1 MNFLLALLSGA
12 FAVPAFAPLE
22 YWPFAFLSLMW
33 LALLLERAHRARA
46 GFGLGF
52 AWGLGCFAAG
62 VSWIYVALER
72 YGGMHPLLASFAVLL
87 FCAFLALYPALCAS
101 LYVRLRRGG
110 PFRRAVLFAALWLVS
125 EWLRG
130 TVFTGFPWLAIG
142 YSQTPPSLLA
152 GFFPLIGVYG
162 VGGLTAFIAGLLGLS
177 MAHVRA
183 GALHAPA
190 RMPAITIVLVCA
202 AGFMLAR
209 YSWVEP
215 DGEPLTVSLL
225 QPNVEP
231 TFKWNPDNFNE
242 VLRINTDL
250 VSQARGVL
258 VVLPETALPAPL
270 DWLPDGYLA
279 RLANLVDGRGASL
292 VTGVFTHENGHYQNT
307 ALTLGAGNGQ
317 RYAKHH
323 LVPFGEYSPPL
334 FDWFYRLV
342 DIPMSQ
348 QIPGAA
354 DQAPLDLQERR
365 IAVDICYED
374 VFGAELATAALP
386 HAGLMLNLS
395 NLAWYGDSL
404 AQPQH
409 LQIARVRAMESG
421 RPMLRAT
428 NTGMTALA
436 LPDGKVEAVL
446 PAFTRG
452 VLETSVTAYRGE
464 TPFGRWGDWP
474 ALVVALGVI
483 ALALPGRKHIPAA

>member
-12 FAVPAFAPLE
+12 LAVPAFAPLE
-22 YWPFAFLSLMW
+22 WWPFAFLSLMG
-33 LALLLERAHRARA
+33 LALLLERAPSARA
-46 GFGLGF
+46 GFGLGL

-72 YGGMHPLLASFAVLL
+72 YGGMQPLLAGFAILL
-87 FCAFLALYPALCAS
+87 FCAFLALYPALCAL

-110 PFRRAVLFAALWLVS
+110 LFRRAALFAALWLIS

-177 MAHVRA
+177 VAHVRA
-183 GALHAPA
+183 GTHSAPA
-190 RMPAITIVLVCA
+190 RMPAIAIVLVCG
-202 AGFMLAR
+202 AGFALAQ
-209 YSWVEP
+209 YPWAEP

-231 TFKWNPDNFNE
+231 TFKWDPDNFND
-242 VLRINTDL
+242 VLRINADL
-250 VSQARGVL
+250 VAQARGAL

-270 DWLPDGYLA
+270 DRLPDGYLGH
-279 RLANLVDGRGASL
+279 LANLVDGRGASL
-292 VTGVFTHENGHYQNT
+292 VTGVFTHENGHYQNA
-307 ALTLGAGNGQ
+307 ALTLGAGGGQ

-334 FDWFYRLV
+334 FGWFYRLV

-348 QIPGAA
+348 QLPGAA
-354 DQAPLDLQERR
+354 NQAPLELQGRH
-365 IAVDICYED
+365 IALDICYED
-374 VFGAELATAALP
+374 IFGAELATALP
-386 HAGLMLNLS
+386 RAGLMLNLS
-395 NLAWYGDSL
+395 NLAWYGDSF

-436 LPDGKVEAVL
+436 LPNGKVEAML

-452 VLETSVTAYRGE
+452 VLETSVTAYRGA

-474 ALVVALGVI
+474 ALVVALG
-483 ALALPGRKHIPAA
+483 ALVLSLPRRKRIPAA

>member
-1 MNFLLALLSGA
+1 MNFLLAFLSGA
-12 FAVPAFAPLE
+12 FAVSAFAPLE
-22 YWPFAFLSLMW
+22 WWLFAFLGLMW
-33 LALLLERAHRARA
+33 LALLLERASCARA

-52 AWGLGCFAAG
+52 AWGLGCFTAG

-72 YGGMHPLLASFAVLL
+72 YGGMHPLLAGFAILL

-110 PFRRAVLFAALWLVS
+110 LFRRAALFAALWLVS

-152 GFFPLIGVYG
+152 GFFPVIGVYG
-162 VGGLTAFIAGLLGLS
+162 VGGLTAFIAGVLGLS
-177 MAHVRA
+177 VAHVRA
-183 GALHAPA
+183 CGRSASA
-190 RMPAITIVLVCA
+190 RIPAIAIVLVCG
-202 AGFMLAR
+202 AGFALAR
-209 YSWVEP
+209 YPWVEP

-231 TFKWNPDNFNE
+231 TFKWNPGNFNE
-242 VLRINTDL
+242 VLRINADL
-250 VSQARGVL
+250 VAQARGAL

-270 DWLPDGYLA
+270 DWLPDGYLDH
-279 RLANLVDGRGASL
+279 LANLVDGRGASL
-292 VTGVFTHENGHYQNT
+292 ITGVFTHENGHYQNA
-307 ALTLGAGNGQ
+307 ALTLGAGGGQ

-348 QIPGAA
+348 QRPGAA
-354 DQAPLDLQERR
+354 NQAPFDLQGRR
-365 IAVDICYED
+365 IALDICYED
-374 VFGAELATAALP
+374 VFGAELAAAALP
-386 HAGLMLNLS
+386 RAGLMLNLS

-409 LQIARVRAMESG
+409 LQIARVRALESG

-436 LPDGKVEAVL
+436 LPDCKVKAIL

-452 VLETSVTAYRGE
+452 VLETSVTAYKGE
-464 TPFGRWGDWP
+464 TPFGRWSDWP
-474 ALVVALGVI
+474 ALVVALG
-483 ALALPGRKHIPAA
+483 ALAFSQVRRKSAPAA